1 MLITR
6 WQAPQIPTLND
17 CKLIFELEGLESV
30 VESYEPGAKI
40 REHRHPFSEI
50 RYILEGEMLFNV
62 AGNQFLVRAGD
73 RLEIP
78 ANTLHWQQCH
88 GTSRVQSLYAQRVF

>member
-1 MLITR
+1 M
-6 WQAPQIPTLND
+6 
-17 CKLIFELEGLESV
+17 FELEGLESH
-30 VESYEPGAKI
+30 VETYEPGSKI
-40 REHRHPFSEI
+40 KEHRHPFSEI

-62 AGNQFLVRAGD
+62 GGNQFLVRPGD

-88 GTSRVQSLYAQRVF
+88 GQSRALSLYAQRVF